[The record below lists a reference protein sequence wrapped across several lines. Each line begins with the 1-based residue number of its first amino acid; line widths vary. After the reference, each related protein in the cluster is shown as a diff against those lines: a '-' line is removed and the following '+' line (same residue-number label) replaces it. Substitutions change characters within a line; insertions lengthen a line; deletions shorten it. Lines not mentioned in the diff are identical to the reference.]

1 VVKKKSYF
9 AIILVLAL
17 AADQLTKFFS
27 ARLTESIPV
36 VQNAFHITLVRN
48 RGIIFGIMPGLGDVL
63 VWIYLIVLGLLVY
76 FHDQFPK
83 DRFSRVMLALL
94 FAGVI
99 GNFIDR
105 IAFGY
110 VIDFIDFRI
119 WPVFN
124 IADICLNAGVVGIV
138 GKSLFYRNPR

>member
-9 AIILVLAL
+9 AIILALAL

-36 VQNAFHITLVRN
+36 VQNVFHITLVRN
-48 RGIIFGIMPGLGDVL
+48 RGIIFGIMPGLSDAVI
-63 VWIYLIVLGLLVY
+63 WIYLIVLGLLVY

-83 DRFSRVMLALL
+83 DRFSRIMLALV

-124 IADICLNAGVVGIV
+124 IADICLNVGVIGII
-138 GKSLFYRNPR
+138 GKSLFYRKPR